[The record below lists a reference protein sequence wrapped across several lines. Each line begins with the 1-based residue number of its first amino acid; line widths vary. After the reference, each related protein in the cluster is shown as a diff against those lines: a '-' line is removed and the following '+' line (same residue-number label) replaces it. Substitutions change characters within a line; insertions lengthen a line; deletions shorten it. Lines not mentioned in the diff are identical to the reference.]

1 MNKQT
6 VAHRPGRC
14 APLLASLAGCG
25 AVALSIPACT
35 PSPFATEASD
45 YGPRASAE
53 RLRMVGSLR
62 LEDMAK
68 PRPEPGAPA
77 AVITEPPPDPFT
89 GLERVEVSIE
99 QARAWTLANNLD
111 LQVSLIDPTIAR
123 EGLSGEEAKYEW
135 VLGTRVRYQQ
145 LDSAVSSTL
154 SNNQAELLDVTPGV
168 DIPLRTGG
176 TVRVELPLNRT
187 ETNNQNQFTFLNPS
201 YATDAAV
208 SISQPLLRNAGRRTS
223 THSIRIQAL
232 ETDIAEARAKLEI
245 IRRLADVER
254 AYWRLYAAERIL
266 AVRQEQFE
274 LARRQL
280 QQAERRF
287 RSQVVAEVEVIRAQS
302 GVAERLESIIRAQNT
317 VRDFQR
323 ELKRIMNADG
333 LKVGSPRIVSL
344 QTQPDPVEYELDAP
358 ALAEAAIVNRMEMLE
373 LELRIAQD
381 YSNIDFAKNQALPEF
396 TLDYRYGING
406 LGSEFTD
413 SVSVLRGNKFEDWS
427 VGANFSVPLGNEEAE
442 ARVHQAILRRLQRLA
457 TREAREVAIRQEI
470 FNAVDELGASWNR
483 ILAARQAVI
492 LAARTLRAEENQF
505 EVGRRTST
513 DVLDAAARLADA
525 QSSEISAL
533 TDYQVAQVDLAFATG
548 TLMGSTKVDWT
559 PRDPRTP
566 SDFVGESTGRVPLG
580 PAGVPVRDG
589 TVVPLENKPEEP
601 RPRPVGP
608 IQADVGRKDHPSKWT
623 YDDYAK
629 PEPGEVVEPAAPAD
643 SAPTEPSAT
652 PDAPGSQPPVAP
664 EPAPSPGS

>member
-1 MNKQT
+1 MNKPT

-25 AVALSIPACT
+25 AVALALPACS

-45 YGPRASAE
+45 YGPRASSE

-68 PRPEPGAPA
+68 PRPEPGTPAP
-77 AVITEPPPDPFT
+77 VITEPPPDPFT
-89 GLERVEVSIE
+89 GLERVDVSIE

-145 LDSAVSSTL
+145 LDAAVSSTL
-154 SNNQAELLDVTPGV
+154 SSNQAEILDVTPGV

-187 ETNNQNQFTFLNPS
+187 ETNNQFTFLNPS

-245 IRRLADVER
+245 IRRLAEVER

-302 GVAERLESIIRAQNT
+302 GVAERLESIIRAQNS

-323 ELKRIMNADG
+323 ELKRIMNAEG
-333 LKVGSPRIVSL
+333 LKVGTPRIVNL
-344 QTQPDPVEYELDAP
+344 QTQPDPVEYELDP
-358 ALAEAAIVNRMEMLE
+358 QALAEAAVVNRMEMLE

-413 SVSVLRGNKFEDWS
+413 SVSVFRSNRFEDWS
-427 VGANFSVPLGNEEAE
+427 VGANFSVPLGNEQAE

-470 FNAVDELGASWNR
+470 YNAVDELGASWNR

-566 SDFVGESTGRVPLG
+566 SDFVGESTGREPLG

-589 TVVPLENKPEEP
+589 TVVPLEPKPEEP
-601 RPRPVGP
+601 RPRPAGP
-608 IQADVGRKDHPSKWT
+608 IQADVGRRDHPSKWT

-629 PEPGEVVEPAAPAD
+629 PEPGEVTGPAATPVEPGAV
-643 SAPTEPSAT
+643 
-652 PDAPGSQPPVAP
+652 PDGSEPVAP
-664 EPAPSPGS
+664 PAPEPQPTPGS